1 MENVFKSVHVIRDG
15 ARPHGQHAVETM
27 GVDAWKRTVALVAN
41 LRQAREDAHAV
52 RRHRAGYGMY
62 VVGA

>member
-1 MENVFKSVHVIRDG
+1 MESVFRSVHVIRDG

-27 GVDAWKRTVALVAN
+27 GIDAWKRTVSLVAS
-41 LRQAREDAHAV
+41 LRRARDDARAV